1 MPFRLRLFGR
11 SDLETWRGIN
21 GLGRSNHDHASGR
34 RRQLSNQCKT
44 QSRCTGLGRRET
56 YEAADRITS
65 ACHPGRRRR
74 WLMMSPRGGLV
85 MCVRIFI
92 DDCVVLDRRST
103 GVRKR
108 HQRSMPEAHE
118 SEHDRKDDTAQ
129 CGSGSIRAHGS
140 HVATARAVASPP
152 GDKEPGSTPAD
163 SSGTIVLRPPCTKS
177 APQAMRERYAY
188 FAAFRDFSGRSR
200 GRIKLIFRWCHES
213 SQRHVTLHDDNLMKE
228 PKSARQSKAH
238 INRCLR
244 FLRTIASAGGTR
256 HAKSLI
262 SVAVGETID
271 GRRTP
276 MRLQRAQCRRQHRS
290 AIRSE

>member
-21 GLGRSNHDHASGR
+21 GLDRSNHDHASGR

-74 WLMMSPRGGLV
+74 WLMIRPPRRVGD
-85 MCVRIFI
+85 VRALFI

-108 HQRSMPEAHE
+108 HQRSMTEAHE
-118 SEHDRKDDTAQ
+118 SEHDRKDDAAQ

-152 GDKEPGSTPAD
+152 VIKSPAAP
-163 SSGTIVLRPPCTKS
+163 RPTVQGQFRIAAPVHES
-177 APQAMRERYAY
+177 APQQCVKGTHIARLFEILLG
-188 FAAFRDFSGRSR
+188 DSR
-200 GRIKLIFRWCHES
+200 P
-213 SQRHVTLHDDNLMKE
+213 N
-228 PKSARQSKAH
+228 
-238 INRCLR
+238 
-244 FLRTIASAGGTR
+244 
-256 HAKSLI
+256 
-262 SVAVGETID
+262 
-271 GRRTP
+271 
-276 MRLQRAQCRRQHRS
+276 
-290 AIRSE
+290 